1 MVFMRMFRETDPLK
15 SQSINNFCGIDI
27 SQPTP
32 SVSLSVSLFSLEEIE
47 KLKVGLPWNFKHQPR
62 QYGGMYPTFLFFKN

>member
-1 MVFMRMFRETDPLK
+1 MRMFRETDPLK

-47 KLKVGLPWNFKHQPR
+47 KLKVALPWNFKHQPR